1 MIKRV
6 VYLGLALASAW
17 QLLGAVHRYLEA
29 GARSPGREQKEAV
42 NVWENEGGNLS
53 PE

>member
-29 GARSPGREQKEAV
+29 RAGNTGREQKEAV
-42 NVWENEGGNLS
+42 GAWENEGGNLS